1 MLATLAL
8 TATTAWAQG
17 SDVSGTVAYVDAAT
31 RTIHLT
37 DGRALR
43 VGPGSLVTV
52 DGREFPIEALRPG
65 AKITLGPSTQIPS
78 TQIPSTQIPTTQA
91 APVTAAPG
99 HPPIDVSGT
108 IAQIDRQNGVITLQ
122 DGRVV
127 KLTAQTHV
135 WQPTRMDALYPGAQ
149 VFVSNAQP
157 VVPTTGQQTGDA
169 RLGTVLRVDPA
180 NALVVLDDG
189 TLVRIAPSTRM
200 HMAGKNLTLSDLRRG
215 DEIVIRSQP
224 RVSSG
229 AGVSA
234 LPRDVVAGTV
244 TIDASEIQVM
254 RRVQSP

>member
-1 MLATLAL
+1 
-8 TATTAWAQG
+8 
-17 SDVSGTVAYVDAAT
+17 V
-31 RTIHLT
+31 
-37 DGRALR
+37 
-43 VGPGSLVTV
+43 
-52 DGREFPIEALRPG
+52 
-65 AKITLGPSTQIPS
+65 
-78 TQIPSTQIPTTQA
+78 QA
-91 APVTAAPG
+91 APVTPAPG

-122 DGRVV
+122 DGRMV
-127 KLTAQTHV
+127 KLTGQTHV

-149 VFVSNAQP
+149 VFLSNAQP

-200 HMAGKNLTLSDLRRG
+200 HMAGRNLTLSDLRRG

-224 RVSSG
+224 RVVSG

-234 LPRDVVAGTV
+234 LPQDVVAGTV
-244 TIDASEIQVM
+244 TIEASEIQIM

>member
-17 SDVSGTVAYVDAAT
+17 GDVSGTVAYVDAAT

-65 AKITLGPSTQIPS
+65 AKITLGPSTQ
-78 TQIPSTQIPTTQA
+78 TPTGQA
-91 APVTAAPG
+91 APVTPAPG

-122 DGRVV
+122 DGRMV
-127 KLTAQTHV
+127 KLTGQTHV

-149 VFVSNAQP
+149 VFLSNAQP

-200 HMAGKNLTLSDLRRG
+200 HMAGRNLTLSDLRRG

-224 RVSSG
+224 RVVSG

-234 LPRDVVAGTV
+234 LPQDVVAGTV
-244 TIDASEIQVM
+244 TIEASEIQIM

>member
-1 MLATLAL
+1 MIRRVFLMIATLAL

-17 SDVSGTVAYVDAAT
+17 GDVSGTVAYVDPAT

-65 AKITLGPSTQIPS
+65 AKITLAPPTQ
-78 TQIPSTQIPTTQA
+78 TPTTQA
-91 APVTAAPG
+91 APVTPAPG
-99 HPPIDVSGT
+99 HPPVDVSGT
-108 IAQIDRQNGVITLQ
+108 IARIDRRNGVITLQ
-122 DGRVV
+122 DGRMV
-127 KLTAQTHV
+127 KLTGRTNV
-135 WQPTRMDALYPGAQ
+135 WQPSRMDALYPGAE

-180 NALVVLDDG
+180 NALVMLDDG
-189 TLVRIAPSTRM
+189 TLVRVSPSTRM

-215 DEIVIRSQP
+215 DEIVVRSQP
-224 RVSSG
+224 RVLSG
-229 AGVSA
+229 AGTGESA
-234 LPRDVVAGTV
+234 LPRDVAAGTA
-244 TIDASEIQVM
+244 TIDASEIQIM

>member
-1 MLATLAL
+1 MIRRVLLMIATLAL

-17 SDVSGTVAYVDAAT
+17 GDVSGTVAYVDAAT

-43 VGPGSLVTV
+43 VGPGSLVT
-52 DGREFPIEALRPG
+52 DHGREFPIEALRPG
-65 AKITLGPSTQIPS
+65 ARITLG
-78 TQIPSTQIPTTQA
+78 PSTQIPTTQA
-91 APVTAAPG
+91 APVTPAPG
-99 HPPIDVSGT
+99 HPPIAVSGT

-122 DGRVV
+122 DGRMV

-135 WQPTRMDALYPGAQ
+135 WQPTRMDALYPGAK

-169 RLGTVLRVDPA
+169 RLGTVLRVDPD

-200 HMAGKNLTLSDLRRG
+200 HMAGKNVTLSDLRRG
-215 DEIVIRSQP
+215 DEIVVRSQP
-224 RVSSG
+224 RVTSG

>member
-1 MLATLAL
+1 MIRRVLLMIATLAL

-17 SDVSGTVAYVDAAT
+17 GDVSGTVAYVDAAT

-43 VGPGSLVTV
+43 LGPGALVTV

-65 AKITLGPSTQIPS
+65 AKITLGPSTQ
-78 TQIPSTQIPTTQA
+78 TPTTQA
-91 APVTAAPG
+91 APVTPAPG

-108 IAQIDRQNGVITLQ
+108 IAQIDRQDGVITLQ
-122 DGRVV
+122 DGRMV
-127 KLTAQTHV
+127 KLTGQTHI
-135 WQPTRMDALYPGAQ
+135 WQPSRMDSLYPGAQ

-157 VVPTTGQQTGDA
+157 VVPTTGQPTGDA

-200 HMAGKNLTLSDLRRG
+200 HMAGKNLTLADLRRG
-215 DEIVIRSQP
+215 DEIVIQSQP